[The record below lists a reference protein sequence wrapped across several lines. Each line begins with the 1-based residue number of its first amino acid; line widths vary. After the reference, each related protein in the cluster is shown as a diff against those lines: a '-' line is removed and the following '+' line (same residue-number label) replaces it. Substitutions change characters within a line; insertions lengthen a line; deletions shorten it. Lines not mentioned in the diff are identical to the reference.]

1 LADTLLYRKPGLE
14 IVKESGYFKV
24 LENLND
30 ADGFV
35 ITSFLKDKMFQF
47 VPISGLKL
55 DLFYLKSRPFCISK
69 DEYLKSCDSFMKSF
83 EMFDVKKAILSRI
96 KSVSF
101 DETYSFQLFEA
112 LCEAYPTAFV
122 YLVSSKD
129 FGTWIGATPETL
141 LEVHRKCGFTM
152 ALAGTK
158 SNELLNCSW
167 GDKEKEEQLIVTNF
181 IQEKLERLK
190 IQSLELVGP
199 YDFKAG
205 PVLHLRTDFSFDI
218 DHLSPIEIAKL
229 LHPTPAVSG
238 FPQNKAVD
246 LIDIKESH
254 ERDFYA
260 GMIGFVDKNSASL
273 YVNLRCCQIQ
283 KGVSFLYVGGGIT
296 LDSIPSLEWD
306 ETELKSTTLI
316 DIMRK
321 TI

>member
-14 IVKESGYFKV
+14 TVKESGYFKI
-24 LENLND
+24 LDNLKD
-30 ADGFV
+30 ADGFI
-35 ITSFLKDKMFQF
+35 ITSFLKDKIFQF
-47 VPISGLKL
+47 VPISNLKL
-55 DLFYLKSRPFCISK
+55 DLFHAKSRPFCITEK
-69 DEYLKSCDSFMKSF
+69 EYLQSCESFMKSF
-83 EMFDVKKAILSRI
+83 EMFDIQKAILSRI

-101 DETYSFQLFEA
+101 DETKSFQLFDA
-112 LCEAYPTAFV
+112 LCEAYPAAFV
-122 YLVSSKD
+122 YLVSSKE
-129 FGTWIGATPETL
+129 FGTWVGATPETL

-158 SNELLNCSW
+158 SNEQLNVSW
-167 GDKEKEEQLIVTNF
+167 GEKEKQEQLFVTHF
-181 IQEKLERLK
+181 IQDKLERLK

-199 YDFKAG
+199 YDFQAG
-205 PVLHLRTDFSFDI
+205 PVMHLRTDFSFDI
-218 DHLSPIEIAKL
+218 EHLSPIEIAKL

-246 LIDIKESH
+246 LIDIKEAH
-254 ERDFYA
+254 EREFYA
-260 GMIGFVDKNSASL
+260 GMIGFVDQHSASL

-296 LDSIPSLEWD
+296 LDSLPQSEWD
-306 ETELKSTTLI
+306 ETELKSKTLI